1 MYILK
6 DVKLLVMSA
15 FFDIFSIQEAGSSYT
30 LKTRPSVIHSGRR
43 AMDLALDG
51 DVLLALLTL
60 IE

>member
-30 LKTRPSVIHSGRR
+30 LKTRPSVIHTVEEGPWT
-43 AMDLALDG
+43 LDG